1 MSNAPSTSWANWAWQ
16 AYKDG
21 RLVDAP
27 ALPAVQPD
35 AREAALHELA
45 DDLEA
50 LADDLCH
57 LSEAARF
64 NLHTRAAGIRNALVA
79 LIDKPA
85 VQPVREEVMPDVEDT
100 QHTRPDAAPAS
111 TAYAGGGAWDAML
124 YGMGVTLGGQ
134 HVPIDKV
141 FAVAP
146 PDREEVAEALWRA
159 DQYQG
164 QIRSRFADI
173 ESYNRNH
180 WLMMADVA
188 IEKIKGG
195 KK

>member
-1 MSNAPSTSWANWAWQ
+1 MSNLLPCPFCEAA
-16 AYKDG
+16 
-21 RLVDAP
+21 LVWSDTYREYHHPIAKCILSGHKFKKGMIGQWNRR

-35 AREAALHELA
+35 AHVNETPKIEH
-45 DDLEA
+45 
-50 LADDLCH
+50 
-57 LSEAARF
+57 
-64 NLHTRAAGIRNALVA
+64 
-79 LIDKPA
+79 
-85 VQPVREEVMPDVEDT
+85 
-100 QHTRPDAAPAS
+100 DAAPAS
-111 TAYAGGGAWDAML
+111 IEYAGGRAWDAML

-146 PDREEVAEALWRA
+146 PDREEVAEALWWA

-164 QIRSRFADI
+164 QIRLSFAKAEGYI
-173 ESYNRNH
+173 RNH
-180 WLMMADVA
+180 WLKLADVA